1 MHVHAIDPAAL
12 PHDRARTN
20 LRLAAALSFAFV
32 ALTWLVQLSNWLLDL
47 GPEDLGIRP
56 RAAEGLLGILFAP
69 LVHGGFEHLLAN
81 SAPLFVLAT
90 TMLYLYPRSA
100 PRVLPAIYL
109 GPGVAVW
116 LFARDSVHLGASGLV
131 YGLWS
136 FILVSG
142 LLRRDR
148 RAIGASLLVCFMY
161 GAMVWGVLPLEQGVS
176 WETHLA
182 AAAIGVLLAVM
193 LRRYDVPARRVYS
206 WERDAS
212 MDGELVPAAGFL
224 EQQHEHEH
232 ADHQEHDRH
241 LHDRSDEQPEPG
253 RHTDVAGVH
262 EVAAGEVFAHRRA
275 GERHEEQS
283 PESRHHAGNGAER
296 SPE

>member
-12 PHDRARTN
+12 PHDRARAN
-20 LRLAAALSFAFV
+20 LRLAAALAFAFV
-32 ALTWLVQLSNWLLDL
+32 ALTWLVQLSNALLGL

-56 RAAEGLLGILFAP
+56 RAAEGLLGIVFAP

-90 TMLYLYPRSA
+90 TMLYLYPRAA
-100 PRVLPAIYL
+100 PRVLPAIYF

-116 LFARDSVHLGASGLV
+116 LVARDSVHLGASGLV

-136 FILVSG
+136 FILLSG

-182 AAAIGVLLAVM
+182 AAVIGVLLAFA
-193 LRRYDVPARRVYS
+193 LRRVDVPARRVYS
-206 WERDAS
+206 WEEEGDA
-212 MDGELVPAAGFL
+212 GERAALPAGSR
-224 EQQHEHEH
+224 EQHEHED
-232 ADHQEHDRH
+232 ADHQEHDGDLDGRP
-241 LHDRSDEQPEPG
+241 DQQSEPG
-253 RHTDVAGVH
+253 RDAHVAGVR
-262 EVAAGEVFAHRRA
+262 EITAGEIFAEGRA
-275 GERHEEQS
+275 REGHEQQSPQAGHHAADGAEQS
-283 PESRHHAGNGAER
+283 AK
-296 SPE
+296 